1 MIKEIQN
8 IFKLFFSLI
17 IGAAVI
23 IACEP
28 EADELGS
35 QFFQNGTAQG
45 TESSYDVI
53 IYNNYHH
60 DTIQSDAGKIVEA
73 TLGAFDEP
81 NFGMQ
86 KSSYV
91 TQMRLTTYN
100 PDFGTNAVVDSVV
113 LQMKPL
119 YHTVADSVKTTTYEN
134 YVYPDGNVDAKKVIT
149 TYPIKKYGKYK
160 IGGVSPQ
167 FTVNVNLVNDF
178 LDSYQTSV
186 ISNKQVA
193 LGALLGSKT
202 FDGNLRAIKITK
214 DSDNSELYSRDPGL
228 RIELDKDFF
237 QQNIINKKGSFEL
250 KDAASFIR
258 FIKGLRISVA
268 ENDGYIFNFN
278 PNEITAVMYY
288 KFDKTNT
295 DNTVTRSNSSYS
307 FDFGS
312 SNAHFSQIEYN
323 RSAAFNTAIS
333 SINKVTGD
341 PKIYLQGMGGPGA
354 EIKVPETIIAQL
366 KDLYNNQK
374 IGLLSAKIRLY
385 TDATSWNKTYN
396 KPSTFVTLFKEI
408 TTDTSGIKTT
418 KVSFLDDLSKFQYSG
433 VYKMVNAVDLDKNPA
448 YYDINVTQS
457 IKNMIEKESSAD
469 KYITLDVGDFRTSNS
484 TMLGKDYTTRAYT
497 PNRIVL
503 VGSDPSNTQ
512 YKAQLKV
519 IYSKK

>member
-1 MIKEIQN
+1 MIKKTKN
-8 IFKLFFSLI
+8 IFKLFFTLF
-17 IGAAVI
+17 IGATVFV
-23 IACEP
+23 ACES

-45 TESSYDVI
+45 TESSYDVV
-53 IYNNYHH
+53 IYNNYHN
-60 DTIQSDAGKIVEA
+60 DTIQSDADKIVEA

-100 PDFGTNAVVDSVV
+100 PDFGANAVVDSVV

-134 YVYPDGNVDAKKVIT
+134 YVFPEGDVDAKKVII
-149 TYPIKKYGKYK
+149 TYPVKKYGKHK
-160 IGGVSPQ
+160 IGGVTPQ
-167 FTVNVNLVNDF
+167 FTVNVHLVNDF
-178 LDSYQTSV
+178 LDSYQTDV
-186 ISNKQVA
+186 YSNKQVA
-193 LGALLGSKT
+193 LGALLGSRT

-214 DSDNSELYSRDPGL
+214 DSDNSELYNRDPGL

-278 PNEITAVMYY
+278 PNEITAIMYY

-295 DNTVTRSNSSYS
+295 DSSITRSNSSYT

-323 RSAAFNTAIS
+323 RSTAYNTAIS

-341 PKIYLQGMGGPGA
+341 PKIYLQGMGGSGA
-354 EIKVPETIIAQL
+354 EIKIPETIIAQL

-374 IGLLSAKIRLY
+374 IGVLSAKIRLY
-385 TDATSWNKTYN
+385 TDATSWDKTYN
-396 KPSTFVTLFKEI
+396 KPNNFVTLFKEV
-408 TTDTSGIKTT
+408 TTTNGVESVTT
-418 KVSFLDDLSKFQYSG
+418 SFLDDLTKFQFSG
-433 VYKMVNAVDLDKNPA
+433 VYKMVSTVDLDKNPA
-448 YYDINVTQS
+448 YYEINITQS
-457 IKNMIEKESSAD
+457 IKNMIEKESTTD
-469 KYITLDVGDFRTSNS
+469 KYITLDVGDFRTGNS